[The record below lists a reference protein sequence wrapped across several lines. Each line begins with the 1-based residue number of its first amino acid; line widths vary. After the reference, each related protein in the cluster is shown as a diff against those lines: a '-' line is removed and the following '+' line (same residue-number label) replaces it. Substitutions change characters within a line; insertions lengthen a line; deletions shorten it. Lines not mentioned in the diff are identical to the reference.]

1 MMTTVPTRRR
11 LLKSAAL
18 IGAGAI
24 LPRAAA
30 AQAQAPAALRIA
42 LPSPGTAGSVWRPML
57 HRMNDA
63 RSSLPPLQWTVS
75 DPGKM
80 QVQLIAGSLDVGFFG
95 PIGLAALR
103 ARGNDILLFGPGTN
117 NHSVWLVKQDSPFQR
132 PADLKGRRIAT
143 QPETAETYQQARIA
157 ASLAGMDLKRDFQVV
172 QGSPLANV
180 ALFERGDVDAV
191 IVLEPTATRLVAG
204 GARQIGRVGDMWR
217 AATGDTSDPF
227 LVGLAAR
234 RGWIEANRAVA
245 TRLAGVFSRA
255 NAAITAHPETLRDI
269 HDEIGIKAQETRAI
283 ELVPER
289 MRGVYSSRWDEA
301 VWRGMDKQIETAISV
316 GILDKQA
323 GASPVHDGVAL
334 A

>member
-1 MMTTVPTRRR
+1 MPHFPQRRR

-18 IGAGAI
+18 IGAG
-24 LPRAAA
+24 LPLARLAVAAA
-30 AQAQAPAALRIA
+30 PLRIA

-57 HRMNDA
+57 QRLRA
-63 RSSLPPLQWTVS
+63 PGLPPLQWTVS

-117 NHSVWLVKQDSPFQR
+117 NHSVWLVKADSPFRQ
-132 PADLKGRRIAT
+132 PADLKGRKIAT
-143 QPETAETYQQARIA
+143 QPETAETYQQARTA
-157 ASLAGMDLKRDFQVV
+157 ASLAGLDLKRDFQVV

-191 IVLEPTATRLVAG
+191 IVLEPTATRLVAQ

-217 AATGDTSDPF
+217 QATGDSADPF
-227 LVGLAAR
+227 LVGLAAQ
-234 RGWIEANRAVA
+234 RGWLEANRETA
-245 TRLAGVFSRA
+245 TRLARA
-255 NAAITAHPETLRDI
+255 FAQANDAIAAQPRILRDI
-269 HDEIGIKAQETRAI
+269 HAEIGIKAPETQAI
-283 ELVPER
+283 EAVPAR
-289 MRGVYSSRWDEA
+289 MSQTYSSRWDA
-301 VWRGMDKQIETAISV
+301 GVWRGMDRQIAAAISV
-316 GILDKQA
+316 GILDPQA
-323 GASPVHDGVAL
+323 GASPVYDGVAL